1 VGATPVPEDLE
12 RDITSVYGELFIPLV
27 DESAP
32 RPLIHSLSLSLS
44 GRYDEYS
51 DFGETSNPKVGIN
64 WSPVESLGLRASYG
78 QSFRAPGMRQ
88 IGATVG
94 AYYLDAASS
103 AVGANDPTRGANQV
117 ATVYLLGGNHDLKP
131 EEATTWSLG
140 ADWTPDFLPNLRT
153 SLTYYNI
160 EYVNVI
166 GTPSAAMV
174 FTDPT
179 FSDIVYRDP
188 TAAELNGLL

>member
-51 DFGETSNPKVGIN
+51 DFGETSNPKVGVN
-64 WSPVESLGLRASYG
+64 WSPLEGLGLRASYG

-88 IGATVG
+88 VGATVG
-94 AYYLDAASS
+94 AYYLDAASA
-103 AVGANDPTRGANQV
+103 AVGANDPTRGADQA
-117 ATVYLLGGNHDLKP
+117 ATVYLLGGNQNVKP
-131 EEATTWSLG
+131 EDGATRALG
-140 ADWTPDFLPNLRT
+140 
-153 SLTYYNI
+153 
-160 EYVNVI
+160 
-166 GTPSAAMV
+166 
-174 FTDPT
+174 
-179 FSDIVYRDP
+179 
-188 TAAELNGLL
+188 